1 MIAEKVLKSSSHLR
15 YLSLVNDDATTF
27 YKLQMKLNCLII
39 DDEPIARKGLEEHV
53 REIEF
58 LHCLGSCENALK
70 AVTFLNNNRVDLLYL
85 DIHMPKVSG
94 IDFLKTLKSPPLTIL
109 TTAYT
114 NYALE
119 GYTLD
124 VIDYLVKPITF
135 ERFLKASQKALEFFQ
150 LKSNVHGQNTN
161 EIEYFFVRCDSKF
174 EKVFFRDVVYV
185 EALQNYA
192 IIHLRD
198 RKLITYITLTSLENQ
213 MPKSQFLKVH
223 KSYLISIAHV
233 QAIEGNEIIVEK
245 ARIPM
250 SRALREQVMN
260 QILGKNL
267 FKR

>member
-1 MIAEKVLKSSSHLR
+1 
-15 YLSLVNDDATTF
+15 
-27 YKLQMKLNCLII
+27 MKLNCLII
-39 DDEPIARKGLEEHV
+39 DDEPLARKGLQEYLQ
-53 REIEF
+53 EIDF
-58 LHCLGSCENALK
+58 LNRVASCENALK
-70 AVTFLNNNRVDLLYL
+70 AAPYLNEHKIDLIYL

-94 IDFLKTLKSPPLTIL
+94 IDFLKTLKNPPLTIF

-150 LKSNVHGQNTN
+150 LKARAENHSAPDAD
-161 EIEYFFVRCDSKF
+161 YFFVRCDSKF
-174 EKVFFRDVVYV
+174 EKVFFRDVSYV

-192 IIHLRD
+192 VLYVPG

-213 MPKSQFLKVH
+213 LPKDRFLKVH
-223 KSYLISIAHV
+223 KSYLISVPHIK
-233 QAIEGNEIIVEK
+233 AIEGNEIIMEN
-245 ARIPM
+245 ARIPI
-250 SRALREQVMN
+250 SRNLREEVIQ
-260 QILGKNL
+260 QILGNRL